1 MAKDI
6 NLTSKAWCDLIFE
19 GRNKTYGAYAMRQSS
34 SKRHLMAL
42 LIVGV
47 LAAFLTILPTLIS
60 TIENATRRQT
70 SDSLQEESV
79 LAELKEL
86 EDKVN
91 EQDIIRQETA
101 PPPPP
106 LKSTVQF
113 TAPVMVDASE
123 LDDDSRMKS
132 QEDLSQS
139 KVQISIA
146 TVEGEDVEGAIDIA
160 DLEEQKVIVEQKEEV
175 YIGVEI
181 NPSFPG
187 GEEELMKYIR
197 DNLRYPVIA
206 AENNIEG
213 RVTIRF
219 VVNKRGEVT
228 DVTVLR
234 GLDPACDNEA
244 IRVVKSMPKW
254 IPGKQNGVAVNVYY
268 TLPIVYKLQR

>member
-160 DLEEQKVIVEQKEEV
+160 DLEEQKVIVEQKEET

-219 VVNKRGEVT
+219 IVNKRGEVT

>member
-91 EQDIIRQETA
+91 EQDIIVYPGA
-101 PPPPP
+101 GI
-106 LKSTVQF
+106 LYY
-113 TAPVMVDASE
+113 DA
-123 LDDDSRMKS
+123 
-132 QEDLSQS
+132 
-139 KVQISIA
+139 
-146 TVEGEDVEGAIDIA
+146 
-160 DLEEQKVIVEQKEEV
+160 
-175 YIGVEI
+175 IGMLCAFA
-181 NPSFPG
+181 SC
-187 GEEELMKYIR
+187 
-197 DNLRYPVIA
+197 
-206 AENNIEG
+206 
-213 RVTIRF
+213 
-219 VVNKRGEVT
+219 
-228 DVTVLR
+228 
-234 GLDPACDNEA
+234 PALYLVFK
-244 IRVVKSMPKW
+244 I
-254 IPGKQNGVAVNVYY
+254 IHLY
-268 TLPIVYKLQR
+268 

>member
-160 DLEEQKVIVEQKEEV
+160 DLEEQKVIVEQKEEI

-244 IRVVKSMPKW
+244 VRVVKSMPKW